1 MKDSHLLVIPDS
13 IDLIVRCS
21 ISITSKL
28 LVWMA
33 FQPQITG
40 RSVSLARK
48 VSVVVFWRFRL
59 SAWISAQLPAVVA
72 ANNLR
77 YNLSRK
83 IFPAFFT
90 DQLCA
95 RHNNGS
101 FEYRRRPAIGTFPR
115 LHWGRLTFPAH
126 GVANPTPSSHRY
138 RPPFNRAAISRTT

>member
-1 MKDSHLLVIPDS
+1 MRGDGLTAAVSPHLV
-13 IDLIVRCS
+13 VRYR
-21 ISITSKL
+21 ISITPQC
-28 LVWMA
+28 LVGVA
-33 FQPQITG
+33 FQPRITW

-48 VSVVVFWRFRL
+48 VSVVVSWRFRL

-83 IFPAFFT
+83 VFPAFFT
-90 DQLCA
+90 EQLCA

-126 GVANPTPSSHRY
+126 GVANPTSSSHRY